1 MQLQLENHFI
11 GFIVTTPDGK
21 IENANAVAATILGLE
36 PSQLKGLHFKDLFQI
51 SKNLENFEQKKG
63 DFTAQSHLQPH
74 ALFHF
79 NAEGAELA
87 FYINPLRG
95 MMEGSLT
102 QTFNSLELDEK
113 IYQLELI
120 SNLLKKLGDLI
131 EMKEVLRNYA
141 AFICEQLFI
150 QAASV
155 YCLSDQ
161 QKIYFEDFIEFD
173 GSLDFKNQRQKMH
186 VIMKADPKE
195 LFEIF
200 RYMSYE
206 DMSPG
211 MKAAYEQREA
221 QLIGVLQV
229 PIFSKTTFLGCLHF
243 LIYEPRA
250 KISQKEIG
258 LIEMTLQQIKP
269 FIDNSLNYRLAMTDE
284 LTKTYNKRM
293 FNLYLEKYFD
303 LFKQEKMNHLCLLLF
318 DIDFFKKINDTY
330 GHSGGDLV
338 LHDFARVLGQSVR
351 AGDTIF
357 RIGGEEFAIILK
369 ESKDVALMIA
379 DRIFQ
384 NLAQKKFAVGHE
396 KWITVT
402 SSCGLTNALSSDTE
416 IGDIFDRAD
425 LLLYKSKHEGRN
437 RISS

>member
-1 MQLQLENHFI
+1 MRLQLDNHFI
-11 GFIVTTPDGK
+11 GFIVTNNQGK
-21 IENANAVAATILGLE
+21 IQNANAVAISILGLE
-36 PSQLKGLHFKDLFQI
+36 LSQLKDLHFQDLFQI
-51 SKNLENFEQKKG
+51 SSGLENLKKG
-63 DFTAQSHLQPH
+63 TGHFLAQSHLQPKVQ
-74 ALFHF
+74 FHF
-79 NAEGAELA
+79 NAEGSEIA
-87 FYINPLRG
+87 FYTTRLHGKI
-95 MMEGSLT
+95 EESLT

-120 SNLLKKLGDLI
+120 TNLLKKLGDLI
-131 EMKEVLRNYA
+131 ETKEVLRNYA

-155 YCLSDQ
+155 YCISDQ

-186 VIMKADPKE
+186 IIMKSDPKE
-195 LFEIF
+195 SFEIF
-200 RYMSYE
+200 RYLNYDEMS
-206 DMSPG
+206 SG
-211 MKAAYEQREA
+211 MKAAYEQREV
-221 QLIGVLQV
+221 QLVGIMQV
-229 PIFSKTTFLGCLHF
+229 PIFSKTIFLGCLHF
-243 LIYEPRA
+243 LIYEPRS
-250 KISQKEIG
+250 KISQKEIN
-258 LIEMTLQQIKP
+258 LIEMTLLQIKP

-293 FNLYLEKYFD
+293 FNLYLEKYFS

-318 DIDFFKKINDTY
+318 DIDFFKKINDTH

-338 LHDFARVLGQSVR
+338 LHDFARVLAQSVR
-351 AGDTIF
+351 AGDTVF

-369 ESKDVALMIA
+369 ESKDVAVMIA

-384 NLAQKKFAVGHE
+384 NLALKRFVVGHE
-396 KWITVT
+396 KSIHVT
-402 SSCGLTNALSSDTE
+402 SSCGISAALLTDIETS
-416 IGDIFDRAD
+416 DIFDRAD